1 MSRKRNNSPKN
12 RVANPNPYAEWK
24 NKKDKS
30 FFFSQQYYYM
40 TSEDLEYGAQVVW
53 TELLVFLERF
63 EWKQSNC
70 CEIQSF
76 Q

>member
-1 MSRKRNNSPKN
+1 MSKNNLFKSKDQR
-12 RVANPNPYAEWK
+12 RVENSHVK
-24 NKKDKS
+24 IKF
-30 FFFSQQYYYM
+30 FFFSQQYYYMTSM

-53 TELLVFLERF
+53 TELLVFLELF